1 MGFFVF
7 EKTRIPISITE
18 LIFRLVVIY
27 FPRLASHVDIPFHFD
42 LRISFYLACN
52 FLIFVC
58 KLLSV
63 YFFVWLELGSDD
75 LEFFFLFGL

>member
-42 LRISFYLACN
+42 LRISFYLHAT
-52 FLIFVC
+52 
-58 KLLSV
+58 
-63 YFFVWLELGSDD
+63 
-75 LEFFFLFGL
+75 FLFSSVNYYLFISSYG